1 MFSSMLDVLRLK
13 FERVF
18 NVAWI
23 SSSNSS
29 SILSIIT
36 EIIVP
41 KVIAGSPKW
50 LKKEDQTVT
59 RGCPEPPCF
68 GNGIVDDV
76 ARGPAQSRVGDR
88 FGHHRAL
95 LILRSLDQKDPL
107 GRNFNTAQHWLK
119 PGSGRIYRL
128 PPLPPTPSFFVVLC
142 CAVLPS

>member
-13 FERVF
+13 FERVY

-36 EIIVP
+36 ELIVP
-41 KVIAGSPKW
+41 KVTAGSPKW
-50 LKKEDQTVT
+50 QKKDQTVT

-88 FGHHRAL
+88 FGPHGAL
-95 LILRSLDQKDPL
+95 LILRSDRSDPL

-128 PPLPPTPSFFVVLC
+128 PPLPPTPLI
-142 CAVLPS
+142 

>member
-13 FERVF
+13 FERVY

-36 EIIVP
+36 ELIVP
-41 KVIAGSPKW
+41 KVTAGSPKW
-50 LKKEDQTVT
+50 QKKDQTVT

-88 FGHHRAL
+88 FGPHRAL
-95 LILRSLDQKDPL
+95 LILRSLDQKDPSGQVL
-107 GRNFNTAQHWLK
+107 NGPTLAKARERPDLK
-119 PGSGRIYRL
+119 AYA
-128 PPLPPTPSFFVVLC
+128 LPPTSEN
-142 CAVLPS
+142 

>member
-13 FERVF
+13 FERVY

-36 EIIVP
+36 ELIVP
-41 KVIAGSPKW
+41 KVTAGSPKW
-50 LKKEDQTVT
+50 QKKDQTVT

-88 FGHHRAL
+88 FGPHRAL

-107 GRNFNTAQHWLK
+107 
-119 PGSGRIYRL
+119 
-128 PPLPPTPSFFVVLC
+128 V
-142 CAVLPS
+142 

>member
-13 FERVF
+13 FERVY

-36 EIIVP
+36 ELIVP
-41 KVIAGSPKW
+41 KVTAGSPKW
-50 LKKEDQTVT
+50 QKKDQTVT

-88 FGHHRAL
+88 FGPHRAL
-95 LILRSLDQKDPL
+95 LILRSGDRWDPL
-107 GRNFNTAQHWLK
+107 GRSPNTAQHWLK

-128 PPLPPTPSFFVVLC
+128 PPLPPTPSISVV
-142 CAVLPS
+142 